1 MEPTEIILV
10 SLYFLVFFLLWAL
23 LAALK
28 RFRKDVSEE
37 VAGGI
42 LGLLKGV
49 IVLVIAITSMPVLG
63 LNFGLDFTGGMLIE
77 VSYPS
82 APQISE
88 VRANL
93 ESAELDDAVVQTF
106 GTASDIV
113 VRVPPRSEEESD
125 AELSTVVLGAL
136 QQGVEGDIVMRRVEF
151 VGPQVGEELTEQ
163 GILAVVYALI
173 GIFLYVMFRFQWRF
187 SVGAVVALIHDVII
201 SMGILSLLQIEF
213 DLTVVA
219 ALLAVIGYSLND
231 TIVLFDRIREN
242 FPRLRKGSP
251 VEVVN
256 TSVNETLSRT
266 LMTSMTTL
274 LVLVALFVF
283 GGEIIHAFAFT
294 LIVGVLVGTYSS
306 IYVASSTL
314 LYLGVSKYDLL
325 QVEK

>member
-1 MEPTEIILV
+1 MRILNRKTNIDFMGRRKLAFIISALLIIL
-10 SLYFLVFFLLWAL
+10 S
-23 LAALK
+23 
-28 RFRKDVSEE
+28 
-37 VAGGI
+37 
-42 LGLLKGV
+42 
-49 IVLVIAITSMPVLG
+49 ITTLTLRG
-63 LNFGLDFTGGMLIE
+63 LNFGLDFTGGTLIE

-82 APQISE
+82 AVE
-88 VRANL
+88 VADVKANL
-93 ESAELDDAVVQTF
+93 QAADVNDAVVQQF
-106 GTASDIV
+106 GTARDIV
-113 VRVPPRSEEESD
+113 VRVPPRSAEESN
-125 AELSTVVLGAL
+125 AELSTIVLGAL
-136 QQGVEGDIVMRRVEF
+136 QQGVEGEVLMRRVEF
-151 VGPQVGEELTEQ
+151 VGPQVGDELAEQ
-163 GILAVVYALI
+163 GILAIVYALI

-187 SVGAVVALIHDVII
+187 SVGAVVALVHDIII
-201 SMGILSLLQIEF
+201 SMGILSILQVDF

-294 LIVGVLVGTYSS
+294 LIIGVLVGTYSS

-314 LYLGVSKYDLL
+314 LHLGVSKYDLL
-325 QVEK
+325 QVEKEGATADTQP

>member
-1 MEPTEIILV
+1 MR
-10 SLYFLVFFLLWAL
+10 FLNRKTHIDFMGKRK
-23 LAALK
+23 LAFVLSA
-28 RFRKDVSEE
+28 S
-37 VAGGI
+37 
-42 LGLLKGV
+42 V
-49 IVLVIAITSMPVLG
+49 IVLSILVLWQKQ
-63 LNFGLDFTGGMLIE
+63 LNFGLDFTGGTLIE
-77 VSYPS
+77 VTFPS
-82 APQISE
+82 AVE
-88 VRANL
+88 VADVKASLLAADVN
-93 ESAELDDAVVQTF
+93 DAVVQQF
-106 GTASDIV
+106 GTAADIV
-113 VRVPPRSEEESD
+113 VRVPPRSVEESS

-136 QQGVEGDIVMRRVEF
+136 QKGVEGEVLMRRVEF
-151 VGPQVGEELTEQ
+151 VGPQVGDELTEQ

-187 SVGAVVALIHDVII
+187 SVGAVVALVHDVIFT
-201 SMGILSLLQIEF
+201 MGVLSLLQVEF

-274 LVLVALFVF
+274 LVLIALFIF

-314 LYLGVSKYDLL
+314 LQLGVSKYDLL
-325 QVEK
+325 QVEKEGAAADNRP